1 MSLGLFLMSLGV
13 GLEQDLGNEFG
24 VDFDEFDEFGS
35 TCVVYLLRLEVCL
48 MSLGARSMT
57 LGVGLEQELGD
68 EFGGDFRELD
78 EFGGAFAV
86 CFCFLHASARVR
98 LCIGLG

>member
-1 MSLGLFLMSLGV
+1 MNLGLILMSLMSLG
-13 GLEQDLGNEFG
+13 G
-24 VDFDEFDEFGS
+24 

-48 MSLGARSMT
+48 MSLGVRSMT

-68 EFGGDFRELD
+68 EFGGDFSELD

>member
-1 MSLGLFLMSLGV
+1 MSLGVFLMSLGV
-13 GLEQDLGNEFG
+13 GLDQDLGNEF
-24 VDFDEFDEFGS
+24 DFDEFDEFGG
-35 TCVVYLLRLEVCL
+35 TCVVCLLRLEVRL
-48 MSLGARSMT
+48 MNLGVRSMT
-57 LGVGLEQELGD
+57 LAVSLEQELGD
-68 EFGGDFRELD
+68 EFGCDFSELD